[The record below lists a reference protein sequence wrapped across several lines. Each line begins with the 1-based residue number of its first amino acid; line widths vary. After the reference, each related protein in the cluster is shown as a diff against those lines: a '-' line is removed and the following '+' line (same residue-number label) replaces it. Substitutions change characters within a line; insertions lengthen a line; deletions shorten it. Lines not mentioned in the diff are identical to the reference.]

1 VEHGDCRRHYDE
13 AAPGDA
19 VAGAAWLLLI
29 AIVGVPNM
37 NELEK
42 LRHSSAHVMAEAVL
56 DLFPEAK
63 LAIGPPIEDG
73 FYYDFD
79 LPRPLTP
86 DDLAAIEAKMRAHI
100 AADEPFE
107 YEVLPSREAALA
119 FFKDQPY
126 KEELIRDLPDGETIS
141 LFRNGPFVDLCRGD
155 HVRST
160 GAIKAFKLLNVA
172 GAYWR
177 GDEHRPMLQRI
188 YGTAWPSREELDAYL
203 QQLEE
208 ARKRDHRKLGRE
220 LGLFYFSEDIG
231 PGIPIFTPKGEMLR
245 YLMEGYVRE
254 TQTRHGYQHVWT
266 GHLVKESL
274 YHRSGHYENYADV
287 MFPPMVDEDVA
298 YRLKPM
304 NCPSHMTLYNEMGV
318 HSYRE
323 LPLRFAEFATLYRYE
338 ISGTLSGLTRVRAV
352 TQDDCHIFCTEDQIQ
367 EEFSRCLRLVTEVL
381 VTYGLTDYRVQLSLP
396 GGEGKYVR
404 DDEKW
409 AKAVAALRQ
418 ALDANAV
425 PYEAVEGEAAF
436 YGPKADFMAKDALG
450 REWQLS
456 TIQVDFIQP
465 SRLNCE
471 YIGEDGQAHT
481 PVVLH
486 RAVTGSTERFLG
498 VIIEHFAGAFPVWL
512 APVQA
517 VVIPI
522 ADRHVP
528 YAREVAARLE
538 AAKLRVAVDDSSNR
552 MNQKIRTAQ
561 VQKVPYMLVVG
572 DREAEAGA
580 AAVRLRSEENL
591 GAMPIAD
598 FLALVEPLVAT
609 RSLALK

>member
-1 VEHGDCRRHYDE
+1 
-13 AAPGDA
+13 
-19 VAGAAWLLLI
+19 
-29 AIVGVPNM
+29 M
-37 NELEK
+37 NDLEK

-100 AADEPFE
+100 AADEQFE

-126 KEELIRDLPDGETIS
+126 KEELIRDLPEGETIS
-141 LFRNGPFVDLCRGD
+141 LYRNGPFVDLCRGD
-155 HVRST
+155 HVHST
-160 GAIKAFKLLNVA
+160 GDIKAFKLLNVA

-188 YGTAWPSREELDAYL
+188 YGTAWPSQAELDAYL

-220 LGLFYFSEDIG
+220 LGLFYFSEAIG
-231 PGIPIFTPKGEMLR
+231 PGIPLFTPKGEMLR

-254 TQTRHGYQHVWT
+254 TQTRYGYQHVWT

-304 NCPSHMTLYNEMGV
+304 NCPSHMSLYNEMGV

-367 EEFSRCLRLVTEVL
+367 EEFDRCLQLVTEVL
-381 VTYGLTDYRVQLSLP
+381 QTYGLTDYRVQLSLP
-396 GGEGKYVR
+396 GSEGKYVR

-409 AKAVAALRQ
+409 SKAVAALRQ

-465 SRLNCE
+465 SRLGCE

-522 ADRHVP
+522 ADRHVA
-528 YAREVAARLE
+528 YAREVAARLT
-538 AAKLRVAVDDSSNR
+538 AAKLRVEVDDSSNR

-572 DREAEAGA
+572 DREAEADA
-580 AAVRLRSEENL
+580 AAVRLRTEENL

-598 FLALVEPLVAT
+598 FLALVEPLIASK
-609 RSLALK
+609 SLALQ

>member
-1 VEHGDCRRHYDE
+1 
-13 AAPGDA
+13 
-19 VAGAAWLLLI
+19 
-29 AIVGVPNM
+29 M